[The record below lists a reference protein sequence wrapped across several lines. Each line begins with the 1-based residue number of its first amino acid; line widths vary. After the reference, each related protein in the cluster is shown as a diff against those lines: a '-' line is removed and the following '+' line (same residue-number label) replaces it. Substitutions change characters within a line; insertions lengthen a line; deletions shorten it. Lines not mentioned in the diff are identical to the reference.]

1 MANSCTINS
10 CVIRSCVIRSC
21 VIRSCVIGSCTI
33 YSSTV
38 DPCTFEPC
46 MANPRASTPIG
57 RRRAPLRLLL
67 AMAVA
72 AALGFSAADA
82 SAYRR
87 HGRGMP
93 RPRDVV
99 VTQRSAEDPLQIVV
113 SIGSQRLFVYDRLGL
128 LESSTISTGVGGYP
142 TPTGVFTVL
151 DKEWQHYSNLYG
163 AAPMPF
169 MQRLTMSGVA
179 LHSGMVTGRPASHG
193 CIRLPHAFA
202 VSLYRQTRLGA
213 RVVIATNDPAP
224 AEIVHA
230 RLFVHKSP
238 PVAPADAQGR
248 DPDTPLAIAIAG
260 AAALDKGSVDARLG
274 KITSER
280 WRTLEGM
287 PISVFVSAEEG
298 KVFVRHGFRPLFDA
312 PIDIAAPQRRLGT
325 HVFTALEYKD
335 ATRTE
340 MRWQV
345 LSLPPE
351 SARADRAFS
360 RIATAER
367 GSSAAISGVAQGPP
381 ATAAEALERI
391 AMPPEAVDRI
401 AELLSPGASLIISD
415 HGFNR
420 EMRANGTDFIVLT
433 HASP

>member
-1 MANSCTINS
+1 MANSRTINS
-10 CVIRSCVIRSC
+10 CVINSCVINTSA
-21 VIRSCVIGSCTI
+21 V
-33 YSSTV
+33 Y
-38 DPCTFEPC
+38 PCMIDPC
-46 MANPRASTPIG
+46 MANPRAAMPIG
-57 RRRAPLRLLL
+57 RLRAPLRLLL

-72 AALGFSAADA
+72 ATLGFSASDA

-87 HGRGMP
+87 HGPSMP
-93 RPRDVV
+93 RPREVAV
-99 VTQRSAEDPLQIVV
+99 AQRSAEDPLQIVV

-128 LESSTISTGVGGYP
+128 VESSTISTGVGGYP

-151 DKEWQHYSNLYG
+151 DKEWQHYSNIYG

-202 VSLYRQTRLGA
+202 VRLYRQTKLGA
-213 RVVIATNDPAP
+213 RVVIATNDATP
-224 AEIVHA
+224 AEIAHA
-230 RLFVHKSP
+230 RLFVHKP
-238 PVAPADAQGR
+238 PPAAPADAQDR
-248 DPDTPLAIAIAG
+248 DPDAPLAIAIAG

-274 KITSER
+274 KITAER
-280 WRTLEGM
+280 WQMLEAM
-287 PISVFVSAEEG
+287 PISVFVSAKEG

-312 PIDIAAPQRRLGT
+312 PIDIAAPERRLGT

-345 LSLPPE
+345 LSLAPE
-351 SARADRAFS
+351 SARAERAFS

-367 GSSAAISGVAQGPP
+367 GSSAALSRLAQDPP

-391 AMPPEAVDRI
+391 AMPQEAVDRI